1 MSNSLTERE
10 RLLAFSFANADLLLE
25 LDGAFS
31 ITFASGAVRHLTGHA
46 DSDLL
51 GLPIFGLIDPRDRV
65 LVLRLLGQLTPN
77 ARLPQMATALAPA
90 GGADVPVY
98 LSGYRLDGDGAR
110 YFVTIVRRELSA
122 EESGARKRSDPE
134 TGLLGKVDFVAA
146 AASAQSRAPD
156 SKLTMIE
163 LGGLDKLEAR
173 AGAPGISEMLREAG
187 AVLRAASINGNV
199 AGRLGPNKLGIV
211 HGRGSDIEQA
221 TKDIGDLA
229 KASDP
234 TGAGLDLDQWTLP
247 LAASGMSQEQVAQVL
262 RYAVRRFAEKRLDD
276 FRARSMNDLMRS
288 LITETVHHVTSVRDT
303 IESGRVNVA
312 YQPIVSLA
320 DRSVHH
326 WEALCRPGEENSAT
340 GVLEFAERIGLAG
353 EFDLLVCA
361 KVIERLQEVAA
372 AGLQPR
378 IAINLSATSLENEM
392 FQSAFEELLGPHAA
406 LRPQILIE
414 VTESTRI
421 TDLARAEK
429 ILQALRQKGHKVCL
443 DDFGAGAAAF
453 PYIQGLTI
461 DFVKVDGAYVRRM
474 LTDKRDA
481 AIVRSIVHL
490 CADLKV
496 GTVAEMIE
504 TEAQA
509 AKLKELGIGFGQGYF
524 FGRPDKGEGFEAA
537 RPPKLNARRKGFV
550 ETWQ

>member
-1 MSNSLTERE
+1 MANSLTERE

-31 ITFASGAVRHLTGHA
+31 ITFASGAARHLTGHA
-46 DSDLL
+46 DSELM
-51 GLPIFGLIDPRDRV
+51 GLPIFGFIDPRDRV
-65 LVLRLLGQLTPN
+65 LILRLLGQLAPN
-77 ARLPQMATALAPA
+77 ARLPSIATALAPA
-90 GGADVPVY
+90 GGADVPVS
-98 LSGYRLDGDGAR
+98 LSGYRLDGNGAR
-110 YFVTIVRRELSA
+110 YFITIARRERGAQEL
-122 EESGARKRSDPE
+122 EARKRSDPE
-134 TGLLGKVDFVAA
+134 TGLLGGEDFVAA
-146 AASAQSRAPD
+146 AASAQSKAPD

-173 AGAPGISEMLREAG
+173 AGAPGIAEMLREAG
-187 AVLRAASINGNV
+187 AVLRAASLDGNV
-199 AGRLGPNKLGIV
+199 AGRLGTDKLGVV
-211 HGRGSDIEQA
+211 HGRGADIEQA
-221 TKDIGDLA
+221 TMDIGALA

-247 LAASGMSQEQVAQVL
+247 LAAFGMSQEQVAQVL

-276 FRARSMNDLMRS
+276 FRPSSMNDLMRS
-288 LITETVHHVTSVRDT
+288 LITETVQHVTTVRDT
-303 IESGRVNVA
+303 IESGRVSVA

-326 WEALCRPGEENSAT
+326 WEALCRPGEATSAT
-340 GVLEFAERIGLAG
+340 VVLEFAERFGLAG
-353 EFDLLVCA
+353 EFDLLMCA
-361 KVIERLQEVAA
+361 KVIERLQVAGA
-372 AGLQPR
+372 AGLLPR

-392 FQSAFEELLGPHAA
+392 FLSAFEELLGPHAA

-429 ILQALRQKGHKVCL
+429 VLQALRQKGHKICL

-474 LTDKRDA
+474 LADKRDA

-524 FGRPDKGEGFEAA
+524 FGRPKKDEDFEAA
-537 RPPKLNARRKGFV
+537 RPPKVNARRKGFV